1 MKTAISLPD
10 ALFRGAERHAKRT
23 RRSRSQ
29 LYADA
34 LAEYLARHTPD
45 EVTADMNAVVDVLGD
60 QESDAFS
67 VAAARRVMKDAEW

>member
-1 MKTAISLPD
+1 MKTTISLPE
-10 ALFRGAERHAKRT
+10 ALFRRADRHAKRT

-45 EVTADMNAVVDVLGD
+45 AVTADMNAVVDGLGD
-60 QESDAFS
+60 QEADAFS

>member
-1 MKTAISLPD
+1 MKTTISLPD
-10 ALFRGAERHAKRT
+10 ALFRRADRHAKRT

-45 EVTADMNAVVDVLGD
+45 AVTADMNAVVDGLGD
-60 QESDAFS
+60 QEADAFS